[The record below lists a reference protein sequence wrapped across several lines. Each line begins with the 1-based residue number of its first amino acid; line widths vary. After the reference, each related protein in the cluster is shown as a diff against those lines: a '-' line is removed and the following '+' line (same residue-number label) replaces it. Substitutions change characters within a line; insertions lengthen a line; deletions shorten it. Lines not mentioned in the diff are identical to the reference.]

1 MLIHP
6 TVERLRELG
15 LTAMADT
22 LIELQNNPEAAD
34 MPHPDWLGLL
44 VDREVTARDNRRLVR
59 RLSNAKLR
67 QAATIEN
74 VDYRTARGLDRS
86 LFQSLAPANGSASTT
101 ISSSSVRPAPASPGW
116 LVRSATGPAAMA
128 SRSSTSACPACS
140 PISPRRVAKAVS
152 PDSSRRWSASIYSS

>member
-6 TVERLRELG
+6 TVERLRSLG

-22 LIELQNNPEAAD
+22 LVELQNNPDATE

-44 VDREVTARDNRRLVR
+44 VDREATARDNRRLMR
-59 RLSNAKLR
+59 RLTSAKLR

-86 LFQSLAPANGSASTT
+86 LFQTPTTT
-101 ISSSSVRPAPASPGW
+101 IWSSSARPAPASPGW
-116 LVRSATGPAAMA
+116 LARSATKPAAMA
-128 SRSSTSACPACS
+128 SPSSISALPACS
-140 PISPRRVAKAVS
+140 LILLRRAAKVVS
-152 PDSSRRWSASIYSS
+152 LA